1 MKKFLKTIVVFVACW
16 TSLACFA
23 KDAKDMSP
31 KEVRDYINALTPSKE
46 TCRIGY
52 TGPVEDRNLELNLDS
67 KISYEEYERNAR
79 DFMKFHKICRE
90 QKLHRIQNQK

>member
-1 MKKFLKTIVVFVACW
+1 MNKFLKTIVVLVACC
-16 TSLACFA
+16 TSLTCLA

-52 TGPVEDRNLELNLDS
+52 TGPVEDRNLQLNLES
-67 KISYEEYERNAR
+67 KISYEEYDKNAS

-90 QKLHRIQNQK
+90 QWLRRIQSQK